1 MNDAVKEE
9 YLKRAFNA
17 IISNAELENIEPGI
31 GKFTLERAFNAIIS
45 NAELENIEPGMGEFT
60 LEVMLS

>member
-17 IISNAELENIEPGI
+17 ITSNAELENIEPGI
-31 GKFTLERAFNAIIS
+31 GKFTLERTFNATIR
-45 NAELENIEPGMGEFT
+45 NTELEKSEHGKGG
-60 LEVMLS
+60 